1 MTERIWLSSSVSRG
15 LAGTDGGPSTP
26 AGRNGEETA
35 GRLLNRDR
43 EAHRPPVLEEADG
56 QACVQYVITA
66 MHDERRARGSVR
78 ISVGRANEGKGIDET
93 GR

>member
-1 MTERIWLSSSVSRG
+1 LTERIWPSSSVLRG

-26 AGRNGEETA
+26 AGSNGEGTA
-35 GRLLNRDR
+35 GRHLNRNR
-43 EAHRPPVLEEADG
+43 ESHRHPDLEEADG

-66 MHDERRARGSVR
+66 MHDERRARGSDR
-78 ISVGRANEGKGIDET
+78 ISVGRANEGEGIDET